1 MMLEH
6 HAEWALEF
14 VRGGRVEKP
23 KALVLSGYT
32 PVQNA
37 SYFALPLAPALN
49 LLAVD
54 RQITTTDSRQSEFL
68 GDYYQARP
76 DAATLAVL
84 PDPVYHFGD
93 PSKTGTQM
101 VESLHLDLASHETFV
116 LTGDIHHYER
126 LEQGKLL
133 HVIAG
138 GGGAFLHPAR
148 LAAGGLTPHGR
159 VARRGA
165 VSRAPA

>member
-1 MMLEH
+1 PE
-6 HAEWALEF
+6 
-14 VRGGRVEKP
+14 
-23 KALVLSGYT
+23 ALVLSGYT

-37 SYFALPLAPALN
+37 SYFALPLAPALDM
-49 LLAVD
+49 LAVD

-76 DAATLAVL
+76 DSATLAVL

-93 PSKTGTQM
+93 PSRTGTQM
-101 VESLHLDLASHETFV
+101 VESVHLDLTNRETFV

-126 LEQGKLL
+126 LEHGKAL
-133 HVIAG
+133 HVNAG

-148 LAAGGLTPHGR
+148 LAAGGLTPTVASPGVAQCRSVLRQVPWKLGPGR
-159 VARRGA
+159 SAFVPHFA
-165 VSRAPA
+165 